1 MLLTANSSS
10 CLIQK
15 MNQQIKR
22 KKRNLIV
29 IASVTLIIA
38 IIAIIIPFLLKKP
51 EQVKK
56 REKIRFI
63 RLVGVAM
70 EPTIESGKM
79 IRMTDDI
86 SDIECGDI
94 IVYNNDKAYLL
105 NDESEQVSVNPEGA
119 YANETLVHRVIAK
132 GGDSVDIHDGKVWV
146 DGKSIDEPYITDET
160 SVLDDDAFAGQY
172 PIEIPEGFY
181 FVLGDNRNHSLDS
194 RSTEVGLVKK
204 EQIIGRVK

>member
-38 IIAIIIPFLLKKP
+38 IIAIIMPFLLKKP

-105 NDESEQVSVNPEGA
+105 NNESEQVSVNPEGA

-146 DGKSIDEPYITDET
+146 DGKSIDEPYITGET
-160 SVLDDDAFAGQY
+160 SVLDDDAFAGRY